1 MEKNIR
7 MIETISTEK
16 STDSFEEHY
25 HNVRLSEQ
33 RIYSN
38 QQIAKL
44 PDIEAEHVHAHEW
57 MVRKRSSEK
66 LIQLLKIKKTK
77 LNILEVGCG
86 NGWLSAKLANIE
98 NATVTGIDVNR
109 IELMQAVTTF
119 EKKKCLHFI
128 YGDIRTAELRSHS
141 YDIMIFAASLQ
152 YFSSLTEIITKS
164 LSLLNQDGEIHIVD
178 TPLYDKNEIDNAV
191 MRTKNYYISIGF
203 EEMSSYYFHHSLA
216 DLHQFNYKII
226 YDPKNIFSKLKK
238 VKQPFHH
245 IIIKQKK

>member
-1 MEKNIR
+1 
-7 MIETISTEK
+7 MIENISIENN
-16 STDSFEEHY
+16 SGVFEIHY

-38 QQIAKL
+38 QQIANL
-44 PDIEAEHVHAHEW
+44 PNIEADHVHAREW
-57 MVRKRSSEK
+57 VVRKKSSEQ
-66 LIQLLKIKKTK
+66 LIQLLKKKKTK

-86 NGWLSAKLANIE
+86 NGWLSARLSEIG

-119 EKKKCLHFI
+119 EKKNNLHFI
-128 YGDIRTAELRSHS
+128 YGDIRTAELRSHA
-141 YDIMIFAASLQ
+141 YDIIVFAASLQ
-152 YFSSLTEIITKS
+152 YFSSLTEIITKA
-164 LSLLNQDGEIHIVD
+164 LSLLIDDGEIHIID
-178 TPLYDKNEIDNAV
+178 TPLYDKNEIENAA
-191 MRTKNYYISIGF
+191 MRTKNYYISLGF

-238 VKQPFHH
+238 ISQPFHH
-245 IIIKQKK
+245 IIIKQKGK

>member
-1 MEKNIR
+1 
-7 MIETISTEK
+7 MIETISTENN
-16 STDSFEEHY
+16 SDTFEKHY

-44 PDIEAEHVHAHEW
+44 PDIEADHVHAREW
-57 MVRKRSSEK
+57 IVRKKSSEQ
-66 LIQLLKIKKTK
+66 LIQLLKKKKSK

-86 NGWLSAKLANIE
+86 NGWLSAKLSEIE

-119 EKKKCLHFI
+119 EKKNNLHFI
-128 YGDIRTAELRSHS
+128 YGDIRTAQLRSHS
-141 YDIMIFAASLQ
+141 YDIIVFAASIQ
-152 YFSSLTEIITKS
+152 YFPLLSEIIIKA
-164 LSLLNQDGEIHIVD
+164 LSLLNEDGEIHIID
-178 TPLYDKNEIDNAV
+178 TPLYDKNEIDNAA
-191 MRTKNYYISIGF
+191 MRTKNYYISLGF
-203 EEMSSYYFHHSLA
+203 EEMSSYYFHHSLS

-238 VKQPFHH
+238 IKQPFYY
-245 IIIKQKK
+245 ITIKQKK

>member
-1 MEKNIR
+1 MIESILTEKN
-7 MIETISTEK
+7 
-16 STDSFEEHY
+16 TDNFEEHY

-57 MVRKRSSEK
+57 LVRKKSTEQ
-66 LIQLLKIKKTK
+66 LIQLLKKKKTK

-98 NATVTGIDVNR
+98 NTTVTGVDVNR

-119 EKKKCLHFI
+119 QKKNNLHFI
-128 YGDIRTAELRSHS
+128 YNDIRNAELKSHA
-141 YDIMIFAASLQ
+141 YDIIIFAASLQ
-152 YFSSLTEIITKS
+152 YFSSLLEIITKA
-164 LSLLNQDGEIHIVD
+164 LLLLNEDGEIHIID
-178 TPLYDKNEIDNAV
+178 TPLYDKNEIDNAAT
-191 MRTKNYYISIGF
+191 RTKNYYISIGF

-216 DLHQFNYKII
+216 DLHQFNSKII
-226 YDPKNIFSKLKK
+226 YNPKNIFSKLKK
-238 VKQPFHH
+238 INQPFYH
-245 IIIKQKK
+245 IIIKQKR

>member
-1 MEKNIR
+1 
-7 MIETISTEK
+7 MIENNSGV
-16 STDSFEEHY
+16 FEIHY

-44 PDIEAEHVHAHEW
+44 PDIEAGHVHSHEW
-57 MVRKRSSEK
+57 LIRKKSSEQ
-66 LIQLLKIKKTK
+66 LIQLLKKKKTK

-119 EKKKCLHFI
+119 EKKNNLHFV
-128 YGDIRTAELRSHS
+128 YGDIRTAQLKSHG
-141 YDIMIFAASLQ
+141 YDIIIIAASLQ
-152 YFSSLTEIITKS
+152 YFSSLTEIITKA
-164 LSLLNQDGEIHIVD
+164 LSLLNEDGEIHIID
-178 TPLYDKNEIDNAV
+178 TPFYDKNEIDKAAT
-191 MRTKNYYISIGF
+191 RTKNYYISIGF

-216 DLHQFNYKII
+216 DLHYFNYKII
-226 YDPKNIFSKLKK
+226 YNPKNIFSNLKK
-238 VKQPFHH
+238 INQPFYH

>member
-1 MEKNIR
+1 MIENISIEKN
-7 MIETISTEK
+7 
-16 STDSFEEHY
+16 TDTFEEHY

-33 RIYSN
+33 RIYTN

-44 PDIEAEHVHAHEW
+44 PDIEADHVHAREW
-57 MVRKRSSEK
+57 IVRKRSSEQV
-66 LIQLLKIKKTK
+66 IQLLKKKKAK

-86 NGWLSAKLANIE
+86 NGWLSAKLSEIE

-119 EKKKCLHFI
+119 EKKNNLHFI
-128 YGDIRTAELRSHS
+128 YGDIRTAQLISHN
-141 YDIMIFAASLQ
+141 YDIIVFAASIQ
-152 YFSSLTEIITKS
+152 YFPSLPEIITKA
-164 LSLLNQDGEIHIVD
+164 LSLLNEDGEIHIVD
-178 TPLYDKNEIDNAV
+178 TPLYDKNEIDNAA

-226 YDPKNIFSKLKK
+226 HDPKNIFSKLKK
-238 VKQPFHH
+238 IKQPFYY
-245 IIIKQKK
+245 ITIKQNK